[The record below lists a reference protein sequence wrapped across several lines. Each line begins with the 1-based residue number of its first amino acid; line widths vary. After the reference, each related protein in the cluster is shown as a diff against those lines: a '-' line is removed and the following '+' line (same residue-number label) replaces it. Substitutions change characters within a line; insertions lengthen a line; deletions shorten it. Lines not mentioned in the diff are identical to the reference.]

1 MLHRLWNLY
10 RLFEWQPICYKMPL
24 LLQSTKQVNVYMKVS
39 QAQAILI
46 IVFDK
51 VTILYEGRQIYFGR
65 VESAK
70 QYFINQGWQC
80 LERQTTADF
89 LTAVTGPYPS
99 FLPNYRPHSPIPPR
113 RFWGPCS
120 CYSRWLRSSVATIPR
135 TCGPSGWNGRPR
147 AQVSQG

>member
-1 MLHRLWNLY
+1 
-10 RLFEWQPICYKMPL
+10 MPL

-99 FLPNYRPHSPIPPR
+99 FLPNYRPHGSIPTR
-113 RFWGPCS
+113 RF
-120 CYSRWLRSSVATIPR
+120 
-135 TCGPSGWNGRPR
+135 
-147 AQVSQG
+147 